1 MKVQLGK
8 FLGRSFK
15 AILKGEFL
23 LRMQVDKV
31 FPHILWFF
39 ALMWV
44 SIWLSMKIDATLI
57 RVEQNKRILGDLEIY
72 HAEKTEALVR
82 LNRFS
87 TIQYKLEEM
96 GSKVGLPEKPA
107 TVLKKK

>member
-1 MKVQLGK
+1 MKWNLGK
-8 FLGRSFK
+8 AMARSFK

-31 FPHILWFF
+31 FPHILWLF

-44 SIWLSMKIDATLI
+44 SIWLSMKIDATLTQ
-57 RVEQNKRILGDLEIY
+57 VEQNKKVLGDLEIY
-72 HAEKTEALVR
+72 HAEKTEELVR

-87 TIQYKLEEM
+87 TVQYKLEQM
-96 GSKVGLPEKPA
+96 GSAVNLPEQPA